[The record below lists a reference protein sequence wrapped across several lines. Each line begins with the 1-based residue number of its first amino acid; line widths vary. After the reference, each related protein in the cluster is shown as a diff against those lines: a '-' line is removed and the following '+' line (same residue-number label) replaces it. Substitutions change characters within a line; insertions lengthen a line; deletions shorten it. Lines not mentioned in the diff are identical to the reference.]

1 MTKSNALLL
10 LKTPAVLDPVSYSL
24 RLYQDV
30 EMNMTEKTSERLK
43 VFFEF

>member
-10 LKTPAVLDPVSYSL
+10 LKTSAVLDPVGYSL